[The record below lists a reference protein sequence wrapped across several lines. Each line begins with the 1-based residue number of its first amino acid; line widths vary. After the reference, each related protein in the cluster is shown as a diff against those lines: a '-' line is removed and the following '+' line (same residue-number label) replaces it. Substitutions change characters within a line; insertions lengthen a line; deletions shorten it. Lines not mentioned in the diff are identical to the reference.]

1 VNVLVFSGLDPSG
14 GAGLNADIETLH
26 TNQVNTLPIATVL
39 TAQNSQTFKST
50 YNVDVNL
57 IKQQYQLIEDE
68 FKIDAIKLGLLG
80 DKKQLSMIG
89 NILRNKN
96 IPIVC
101 DPIISTSSGELVM
114 SNILDFKKYI
124 LPYIT
129 LLTPNKK
136 EYALLLNE
144 EKTLNCPWVLITA
157 GDDDTEVIQ
166 HQLLHKGKLVKTFEF
181 KKLPFHYHGSG
192 CTLSSSI
199 TAFLAKGDTM
209 ESACEKGLNYTY
221 ESLLAAKKI
230 GANNYRPKR

>member
-89 NILRNKN
+89 NILKNKT

-136 EYALLLNE
+136 EYALLLSE
-144 EKTLNCPWVLITA
+144 EKKLNCPWVLITA

-209 ESACEKGLNYTY
+209 EDACEKGLNYTY

>member
-1 VNVLVFSGLDPSG
+1 VNVLVFAGLDPSG

-39 TAQNSQTFKST
+39 TAQNSQIFKNAHS
-50 YNVDVNL
+50 VDKGL

-80 DKKQLSMIG
+80 DKKQLIIIG
-89 NILRNKN
+89 DILKNQN

-101 DPIISTSSGELVM
+101 DPIIRTSSGKLVM
-114 SNILDFKKYI
+114 FNILDFKKHI
-124 LPYIT
+124 LPHIT

-136 EYALLLNE
+136 EYALLLAE
-144 EKTLNCPWVLITA
+144 EKILNCPWVLITA
-157 GDDDTEVIQ
+157 GDDDTEMIQ

-181 KKLPFHYHGSG
+181 EKLPFHYHGSG

-199 TAFLAKGDTM
+199 TAFLAKGDII
-209 ESACEKGLNYTY
+209 EVACEKGLNYTY
-221 ESLLAAKKI
+221 QSLLAAKKI
-230 GANNYRPKR
+230 GVNNYHPKR